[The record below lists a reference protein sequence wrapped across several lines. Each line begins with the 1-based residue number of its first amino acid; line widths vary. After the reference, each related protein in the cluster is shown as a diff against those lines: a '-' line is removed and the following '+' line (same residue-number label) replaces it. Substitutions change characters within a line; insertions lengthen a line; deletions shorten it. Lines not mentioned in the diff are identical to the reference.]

1 MIALHDSTKDE
12 APTVHA
18 PPASCG
24 TPPEPMIAT
33 HRQPLA
39 ATLARLD
46 HVELRALGSDLH
58 ELLHVAPDFV
68 WWVARLANWETNR
81 RAGLDARWP
90 PDPDGAAA
98 SSADAGRIVPAMMM
112 RDKFAQEPARDTP
125 NLAAFFDVVI
135 GTITGRGCSEQPEL
149 MTTE

>member
-1 MIALHDSTKDE
+1 MIAVHDGTTDE

-18 PPASCG
+18 PPASRG
-24 TPPEPMIAT
+24 TPAGPIIAT

-46 HVELRALGSDLH
+46 HVELRTLGAELH

-81 RAGLDARWP
+81 RAGVDATWP

-98 SSADAGRIVPAMMM
+98 SSADAGRIVPAMVM

-125 NLAAFFDVVI
+125 NLAAFFDTIV
-135 GTITGRGCSEQPEL
+135 GAITGRGGSKRPEL
-149 MTTE
+149 QTTG